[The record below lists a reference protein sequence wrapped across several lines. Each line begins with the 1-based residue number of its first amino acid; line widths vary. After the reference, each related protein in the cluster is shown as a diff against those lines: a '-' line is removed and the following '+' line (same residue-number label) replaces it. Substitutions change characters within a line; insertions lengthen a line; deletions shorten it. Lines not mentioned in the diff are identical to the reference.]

1 MATQVEMS
9 KRILA
14 AAQSGDVD
22 ILQDCIN
29 KGAEVNCQDYNGFTP
44 LNCAAMEG
52 KTEVVDLL
60 LKSGASLSV
69 MNKQVMQPSVKLRW
83 TSNAGA
89 KWATFGKQNWRCGMN
104 QTSG

>member
-29 KGAEVNCQDYNGFTP
+29 KGAEVNCQDFNGDTP
-44 LNCAAMEG
+44 LHKAAVRG
-52 KTEVVDLL
+52 KTVVVDLL
-60 LKSGASLSV
+60 LKSGL
-69 MNKQVMQPSVKLRW
+69 N
-83 TSNAGA
+83 T
-89 KWATFGKQNWRCGMN
+89 
-104 QTSG
+104 